1 VTAVYSADWVLPV
14 DAEPIPQGGVAVAG
28 DRIVAVGPAAELE
41 GDERHHHDDCAIIPG
56 FVNAHTHLEYAAYAG
71 FGDALPFGEW
81 LATHVSR
88 KRSLDREDFAAIARA
103 GAADCLAS
111 GVTTV
116 ADCSFS
122 GAAAEA
128 AAALGLR
135 AIVYLE
141 VFGTEPEDVL
151 RRFADLRATAE
162 PYQSDLVRLGVSP
175 HAPYSVSRDAYRACS
190 ALGLPL
196 ATHVSESSAEVRYL
210 RNGSGPWQGLD
221 FLVEPPGTTGPRLL
235 DEAGVLGPAVLA
247 VHCVQVEPD
256 EIGLLARHG
265 VGVAHCPRSNA
276 MLGCGVAPVA
286 ALLAD
291 GVRVGLGTDS
301 PASTPSFDMFDELRA
316 AVMLARTVSEDA
328 GAMTTTEALRLA
340 TLGSAEALRMEHE
353 VGSLTPGKQ
362 ADLAIVSL
370 TGSPLL
376 PWEDPAAAVVLGG
389 APERVCRTIVGG
401 KTRFLRGESEWHE
414 LRQSAAVARSRM
426 LASAAG
432 SSR

>member
-1 VTAVYSADWVLPV
+1 
-14 DAEPIPQGGVAVAG
+14 
-28 DRIVAVGPAAELE
+28 
-41 GDERHHHDDCAIIPG
+41 
-56 FVNAHTHLEYAAYAG
+56 
-71 FGDALPFGEW
+71 
-81 LATHVSR
+81 
-88 KRSLDREDFAAIARA
+88 
-103 GAADCLAS
+103 
-111 GVTTV
+111 VTTV

-128 AAALGLR
+128 AGALGLR

-141 VFGTEPEDVL
+141 VFGIEPEEVL
-151 RRFADLRATAE
+151 RRFADLRATAQ
-162 PYQSDLVRLGVSP
+162 PYESDLVRLGVSP

-235 DEAGVLGPAVLA
+235 DEEGVLGPAVLA
-247 VHCVQVEPD
+247 VHCVQIEAD

-286 ALLAD
+286 ALLAE

-328 GAMTTTEALRLA
+328 GAMTAAEALRLA
-340 TLGSAEALRMEHE
+340 TLGSAEALRMEPQ

-376 PWEDPAAAVVLGG
+376 PWEDPAAGVVLGG

-401 KTRFLRGESEWHE
+401 RTRYLRGESEWHE

-426 LASAAG
+426 LASATA
-432 SSR
+432 SRR